1 MKRDEIKDSI
11 EFFLKVVAGSG
22 TDEAPEAK
30 LQLALDRLALAYHF
44 ANFRFD
50 EKDYP
55 ESPVRTYQAMREVV
69 SATFPNLGYYNVA
82 ADISEKIA
90 ESLTNVGDAI
100 DDICDIAGE
109 LENVL
114 WCWDNTT
121 VDNAL
126 WHFRFGYESHWG
138 KHLRDLQLYLYA
150 KEHGW

>member
-22 TDEAPEAK
+22 TDDEREAN
-30 LQLALDRLALAYHF
+30 LLLALDRLALSYHF
-44 ANFRFD
+44 ANFKFD

-55 ESPVRTYQAMREVV
+55 EPPHRTYQAMREVV

-82 ADISEKIA
+82 ADISEKIV